1 MVSTGI
7 QLFVQKYHNG
17 VLSTR
22 RKSGTSQLSIVT
34 VGLVEGN
41 ICFSTTQA
49 RSKYFN
55 LLRDPDCSLLVSKD
69 DWWEYIVI
77 EGKAKIMGAFN
88 TRSEDLR
95 LLHRQVYA
103 QTAGHDH
110 PDWVE
115 FDKAMVNDGRVVVF
129 VEPQS
134 IYGTVSG

>member
-1 MVSTGI
+1 MISPNVQFFI
-7 QLFVQKYHNG
+7 QKYHNG

-41 ICFSTTQA
+41 ICFSTTQD

-69 DWWEYIVI
+69 DWWGYIVI
-77 EGKAKIMGAFN
+77 EGKAKMMSVVN
-88 TRSEDLR
+88 TAPEDLR
-95 LLHRQVYA
+95 LLHRKVYA
-103 QTAGHDH
+103 QTAGYDH

-115 FDKAMVNDGRVVVF
+115 FDEAMLNDKRVVVF
-129 VEPQS
+129 VEQKS
-134 IYGTVSG
+134 IYGTALG